1 MQELQDQEVLQEP
14 LELQVPRVT
23 LETEVLKVHKVFKVI
38 REPQELRE
46 IRVHVVLLDL
56 LVQQE
61 QKETRDLK
69 VQKVI
74 LVPKVQPD
82 LMVERITILIQVIM
96 QVNIDSG
103 VPHLL
108 MV

>member
-1 MQELQDQEVLQEP
+1 MQELQDQEDLQEP

-23 LETEVLKVHKVFKVI
+23 LEIKVLLDHRVFKVI
-38 REPQELRE
+38 RVQPELRE

-69 VQKVI
+69 VQRVI

-82 LMVERITILIQVIM
+82 LMVEHITILIQVIM

>member
-1 MQELQDQEVLQEP
+1 MQELQEQEDLQEP
-14 LELQVPRVT
+14 LELRVPRVI
-23 LETEVLKVHKVFKVI
+23 LVPKVLLDHRVFKVI
-38 REPQELRE
+38 RVQPELKE

-74 LVPKVQPD
+74 LVHKVQPD
-82 LMVERITILIQVIM
+82 LMVGHIIILIQVIT
-96 QVNIDSG
+96 QVNIDFG